1 LGAAALDTSVKAD
14 PSAVLAAAGYAT
26 IVARVLPRWTGWIAC
41 AAAAVNLVAGPS
53 VFGGTDYTGF
63 YTASGYVT
71 FIGQAAMFIWF
82 TVATVATLVRRT
94 ETPVVVTVD
103 G

>member
-1 LGAAALDTSVKAD
+1 MD
-14 PSAVLAAAGYAT
+14 
-26 IVARVLPRWTGWIAC
+26 RVDRLRRG
-41 AAAAVNLVAGPS
+41 GRQSGRRPS

-103 G
+103 R